1 MITVKAR
8 KPKKYRNSLYNMSIA
23 QNLLKIKS
31 SLPENVTLVAVSK
44 TKPIPDLMEAY
55 DAGQRIFGE
64 NKIQEMAE
72 KWEAMPKDIQ
82 WHMIGHVQTNKV
94 KFMAQFVSLIHGV
107 DSLKLLEE
115 INKQAQKNNRI
126 IDCLLQI
133 YIAEEETKFG
143 LDEKELNEILT
154 SSTFQEMKN
163 IRIVGLMGMA
173 TFTDNQ
179 NQIKK
184 EFTHLKSIFDKY
196 AIGTGTIN
204 RVPTMQTISMGMSGD
219 YQLAIECGSTMV
231 RIGSSIFGGR

>member
-1 MITVKAR
+1 MIIAKVK
-8 KPKKYRNSLYNMSIA
+8 KQKKYRNSLINMSIKD
-23 QNLLKIKS
+23 NLLRIKS
-31 SLPENVTLVAVSK
+31 TIPNHVTLVAVSK
-44 TKPIPDLMEAY
+44 TKPVSDLMEAY

-94 KFMAQFVSLIHGV
+94 KFMAEFVSLIHGV

-115 INKQAQKNNRI
+115 INKQALKNNRV

-133 YIAEEETKFG
+133 HIAEEETKFG
-143 LDEKELNEILT
+143 LNEEELNEILD
-154 SSTFQEMKN
+154 SETFLKMKN

-179 NQIKK
+179 EQIKK
-184 EFTHLKSIFDKY
+184 EFMHLKLIFDKF
-196 AIGTGTIN
+196 TIN
-204 RVPTMQTISMGMSGD
+204 NSQFTILSMGMSGD

-231 RIGSSIFGGR
+231 RIGSSIFGGRN

>member
-1 MITVKAR
+1 
-8 KPKKYRNSLYNMSIA
+8 MSIKD
-23 QNLLKIKS
+23 NLLRIKS
-31 SLPENVTLVAVSK
+31 TLPDQVTLVAVSK
-44 TKPIPDLMEAY
+44 TKPISDLMEAY

-94 KFMAQFVSLIHGV
+94 KFMAEFVSLIHGV

-115 INKQAQKNNRI
+115 INKQALKKNRI

-133 YIAEEETKFG
+133 HIAEEETKFG
-143 LDEKELNEILT
+143 LNEEELNEILD
-154 SSTFQEMKN
+154 SETFLNMKN

-173 TFTDNQ
+173 TFTNNQ
-179 NQIKK
+179 EQIKK
-184 EFTHLKSIFDKY
+184 EFMHLKSIFDSLIKKPKMLNLDPK
-196 AIGTGTIN
+196 TL
-204 RVPTMQTISMGMSGD
+204 SMGMSGD
-219 YQLAIECGSTMV
+219 YQLAIECKSTMV